1 MRKQLQYFS
10 LLLAFIAP
18 GELHAT
24 EYTVDP
30 NESRVIIR
38 VYRAGL
44 LKGLGH
50 NHIVSTHAIDGRIT
64 YDRRQANSARFSLS
78 LPVSRF
84 VVDDPQLRQQAGEK
98 FSATV
103 DDDARAGTRK
113 NMLGGKVLQAD
124 RFPVVT
130 VKSGQITKISEQRFD
145 VEMLL
150 TLRSETRSLTVPVE
164 ISENK
169 SALTATASF
178 SLLQSTF
185 GIKPL
190 KAALGSIAVG
200 DKLGIE
206 TRIVAISDGNN
217 QK

>member
-1 MRKQLQYFS
+1 MPKQLQHLL
-10 LLLAFIAP
+10 LLLAVIAP
-18 GELHAT
+18 VELHAT
-24 EYTVDP
+24 EYAVDP
-30 NESRVIIR
+30 DDSQVIIR

-44 LKGLGH
+44 LKGFGH
-50 NHIVSTHAIDGRIT
+50 NHIISTNAIDGRVS
-64 YDRRQANSARFSLS
+64 YDRRQANSTRFSLS
-78 LPVSRF
+78 LPVNRF
-84 VVDDPQLRQQAGEK
+84 VIDDPQLRQQAGEK

-130 VKSGQITKISEQRFD
+130 VKSGQITKTSEQRFN
-145 VEMLL
+145 VELQI

-164 ISENK
+164 ISEDK
-169 SALTATASF
+169 GALTATATF
-178 SLLQSTF
+178 SLLQSAF

-200 DKLGIE
+200 DKLDIE
-206 TRIVAISDGNN
+206 TRIVARSDGNN